1 MTSPAFILKLS
12 QEHIDEVVLESS
24 GLLNFLGLTN
34 ENVRIGKEIATF
46 QPASDADKIKA
57 FLDSCTCG
65 WKS

>member
-1 MTSPAFILKLS
+1 MTSPAFTLNLS

-34 ENVRIGKEIATF
+34 ENVQVAKEITAF
-46 QPASDADKIKA
+46 QPASDADKVKV
-57 FLDSCTCG
+57 FLSYCTCG